1 MVRPTVMLLV
11 LSEPL
16 GINDVGQP
24 VEDSKLFSEPW
35 TWAPDAAWLRRPEVP
50 LSSLWRLEAASRSAK
65 PLEHGLP
72 WRFQARSGP
81 CESK

>member
-35 TWAPDAAWLRRPEVP
+35 TWAPDALGFAVLRFRY
-50 LSSLWRLEAASRSAK
+50 R
-65 PLEHGLP
+65 H
-72 WRFQARSGP
+72 SGG
-81 CESK
+81 